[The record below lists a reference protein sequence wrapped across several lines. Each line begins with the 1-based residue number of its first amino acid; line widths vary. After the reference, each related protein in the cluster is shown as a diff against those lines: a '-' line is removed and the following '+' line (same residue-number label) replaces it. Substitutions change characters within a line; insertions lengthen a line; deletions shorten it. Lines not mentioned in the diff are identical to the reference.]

1 VNEGALPEQEHGMI
15 QGKISPG
22 SGDKNRIIEL
32 TAENVGE
39 ATRGLPFHARFAL
52 KQLTRM
58 HFGSLTVRIPDGSTF
73 HFKAA
78 GKGPE
83 AEVVL
88 HNWRLPRRGVL
99 GGSVGVAESY
109 MDGDWTSPDV
119 TAFLSLFL
127 ANEQL
132 YNEVAV
138 PNWFN
143 NALQKLNH
151 WFNQNSRKGSRRNI
165 ASHYDLGNAFYGK
178 WLDQT
183 MTYSSAIFEEGDNSL
198 AAAQR
203 SKYRSL
209 ARNTHMSEGQSVLE
223 IGCGWGGFAEYAAKE
238 VGCHVT
244 ALTISREQYDFARER
259 MFRQGLNERVD
270 IKFQDYRDETGKY
283 DAIASIEMFEA
294 VGEKYWPTY
303 FGKLHDC
310 LKAGGRAGLQIITIA
325 DASYDYYRKHPD
337 FIQRYIF
344 PGGMLPSASIL
355 SRLTRDANLSMMSER
370 VFAKDYART
379 LNEWRE
385 RFVGVWEELK
395 PLGFDTRFKRM
406 WEFYL
411 HYCEAGFLS
420 GNIDVRQLFY
430 QRS

>member
-1 VNEGALPEQEHGMI
+1 MM
-15 QGKISPG
+15 QGRVREKAG
-22 SGDKNRIIEL
+22 GQNKVVEL
-32 TAENVGE
+32 TQDNVGE
-39 ATRGLPFHARFAL
+39 ITRGLPFHARHAL
-52 KQLTRM
+52 RALTRM
-58 HFGSLTVRIPDGSTF
+58 HHGSLTVELPGGAAY
-73 HFKAA
+73 HFKAP
-78 GKGPE
+78 GQGPE
-83 AEVVL
+83 AELVI
-88 HNWRLPRRGVL
+88 HDWRFARRAIM

-127 ANEQL
+127 ANEEL
-132 YNEVAV
+132 YRNVAT

-151 WFNQNSRKGSRRNI
+151 WFNQNSRRGSRRNI
-165 ASHYDLGNAFYGK
+165 ASHYDLGNEFYSR
-178 WLDQT
+178 WLDST

-209 ARNTHMSEGQSVLE
+209 AKSAHMGSGQHVLE

-244 ALTISREQYDFARER
+244 GLTISREQYDFARER
-259 MFRQGLNERVD
+259 MFRQGLNERVE

-294 VGEKYWPTY
+294 VGEKYWPAY

-325 DASYDYYRKHPD
+325 DTSYDYYRSHPD

-344 PGGMLPSASIL
+344 PGGMLPSPSIL
-355 SRLTRDANLSMMSER
+355 SRLSIEHGLTLMSER
-370 VFAKDYART
+370 MFPRDYART
-379 LNEWRE
+379 LAEWRE
-385 RFVGVWEELK
+385 KFVSAWEDIR
-395 PLGFDTRFKRM
+395 PMGFDLRFKRM

-420 GNIDVRQLFY
+420 DNIDVRQLFY